1 MGKSEKDT
9 GNWCFKDGTISFQ
22 EIFHLFRRTCPDK
35 FLSINS
41 DCSYSGQWVR
51 ECAKTLDSLQ
61 IAPCGHRARENGAMV
76 KVFASCQPDQEAAEP
91 CYSIEAV
98 KAMEDGSIIVNAKE
112 LTQQKSMWF
121 DSTSLVCCRAPDS
134 PCPQTTFQHLTW
146 ENAVNK
152 SWNLQLIKRR
162 ERHRDMWYFLLF
174 HQPGDD
180 YLQQFQSQLR
190 RGPRSLQ
197 LNDWGYVLESG
208 EGENPPQQVTDK
220 VCSWTVVCS

>member
-1 MGKSEKDT
+1 MSLSVSNFLSRHVEATNIKIYAALLWYIGNSEKNT

-22 EIFHLFRRTCPDK
+22 DIFHLFRRTCQGK
-35 FLSINS
+35 VLSIIS

-98 KAMEDGSIIVNAKE
+98 KAMEDGSIVVSAKE
-112 LTQQKSMWF
+112 LTQQKSMF
-121 DSTSLVCCRAPDS
+121 DSTRLVCCRAPDS
-134 PCPQTTFQHLTW
+134 PCPQTIFQHLTW
-146 ENAVNK
+146 ENAVDK
-152 SWNLQLIKRR
+152 SWNVQLIKRR
-162 ERHRDMWYFLLF
+162 ERHRDMWYFLLL
-174 HQPGDD
+174 HQPGGD

-190 RGPRSLQ
+190 RDPKSQQ
-197 LNDWGYVLESG
+197 LSDWG
-208 EGENPPQQVTDK
+208 
-220 VCSWTVVCS
+220 